1 MLYFYHNLNKT
12 GSDQFQGMHREAIF
26 CLKDEKM
33 CEICLKRQRLI
44 ISLKEESFE
53 KSSITSE
60 DSDMLIQNKDDFK
73 ALFGN

>member
-1 MLYFYHNLNKT
+1 MSLL
-12 GSDQFQGMHREAIF
+12 
-26 CLKDEKM
+26 CLGAGKSSEKETKVKKKYKQDETT
-33 CEICLKRQRLI
+33 LKR
-44 ISLKEESFE
+44 ESFE